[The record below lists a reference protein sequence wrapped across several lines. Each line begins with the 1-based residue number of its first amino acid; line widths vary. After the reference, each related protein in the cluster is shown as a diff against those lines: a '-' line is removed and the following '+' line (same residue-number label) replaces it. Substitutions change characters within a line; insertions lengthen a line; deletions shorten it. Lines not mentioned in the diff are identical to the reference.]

1 MNLFISNSR
10 KFIISLLAS
19 MLIFNFLIYYLTKDN
34 RIPEFGTQR
43 VMTSKIVSSYKWELI
58 NDKKDIVFLG
68 DSSCFSM
75 YIPDI
80 NELNLCTDG
89 SSTPQDDILRISN
102 YFEKEKFQAEKVIF
116 LQTFTGWIS
125 EKNDLRFDSP
135 IKYNQLSESLIANTP
150 IGVSSL
156 KSQMTVFD
164 IKEVLKINIPIY
176 SEKSTLKE
184 KLQNNTI
191 DSISKFDGKNLSY
204 NSSISNGHLEYI
216 ANEAVTLV
224 EIENHLN
231 TYFPISYISKGF
243 EDASV
248 CNVSD
253 YEKKIVTY
261 LIQLSKEYNFDL
273 IVGISPVRAELSS
286 TKPYSECVEYLYN
299 DLVNSFSNIK
309 VVDSHNFV
317 FSAKESVLTNHTN
330 LEAAKRFT
338 KYFKDKFLK

>member
-1 MNLFISNSR
+1 MYISNSK
-10 KFIISLLAS
+10 KFILSLLTS
-19 MLIFNFLIYYLTKDN
+19 ILVFNYLIYYSTKDS
-34 RIPEFGTQR
+34 RIPEFETER

-58 NDKKDIVFLG
+58 NDQKDIVFLG

-102 YFEKEKFQAEKVIF
+102 YFDKKNFQAEKIIF

-125 EKNDLRFDSP
+125 EKNDLRFDSST
-135 IKYNQLSESLIANTP
+135 KYDQLSESLIANTP

-164 IKEVLKINIPIY
+164 IEEVLKINIPLY
-176 SEKSTLKE
+176 SERSTVKE

-191 DSISKFDGKNLSY
+191 DSISDFDGKNLSY
-204 NSSISNGHLEYI
+204 NSSISNGHLEYV
-216 ANEAVTLV
+216 ANKEITLIEV
-224 EIENHLN
+224 ENHLN
-231 TYFPISYISKGF
+231 SYFPISFINKGY
-243 EDASV
+243 EDATI
-248 CNVSD
+248 CNVSE
-253 YEKKIVTY
+253 YEKKIVSY
-261 LIQLSKEYNFDL
+261 LTQLSGVYNFEL
-273 IVGISPVRAELSS
+273 ILGISPVSSELSS
-286 TKPYSECVEYLYN
+286 TESYSECVKYLYN
-299 DLVNSFSNIK
+299 DLVNSFPSLKI
-309 VVDSHNFV
+309 VDSHNFV